1 MEGGDREGEG
11 RGVGEEKKGGARG
24 AAQQAGVKKAFGEPL
39 IEAAGG
45 LRKLP
50 KDRRKVRKGGE
61 AAVKTN
67 HEGAHG
73 KFWAIREESHRGRE
87 RAAA

>member
-1 MEGGDREGEG
+1 M
-11 RGVGEEKKGGARG
+11 GEEKKGGARG
-24 AAQQAGVKKAFGEPL
+24 AVQKAGVKKAFRETLG
-39 IEAAGG
+39 EAAGG

-50 KDRRKVRKGGE
+50 KDRRKVRKGGK
-61 AAVKTN
+61 AAVKVN

-87 RAAA
+87 RAVA